1 MSLRIMGLQIFPT
14 TIQPSD
20 TFFWNPFRIQE
31 DNHLCE
37 KAKWVNRV
45 ALGCITLAA
54 VGIGIG
60 IAMSPISWAVA
71 LGIGLGI
78 SAIVLGLAAWKTC
91 RLYQEHQARC
101 HTPQYQAAVAY
112 AHNLVGCLVCTK

>member
-1 MSLRIMGLQIFPT
+1 MVSMSAPVIC
-14 TIQPSD
+14 PSD

-31 DNHLCE
+31 DNHFSE

-45 ALGCITLAA
+45 ALGCITLAL
-54 VGIGIG
+54 VGTG
-60 IAMSPISWAVA
+60 IAFAMTPISWAVA

-91 RLYQEHQARC
+91 RLYQEHQGRC
-101 HTPQYQAAVAY
+101 QSPQSQAAFVY
-112 AHNLVGCLVCTK
+112 SQNFVGC